1 MKKIISLIAVTSI
14 LLMGLVSCNVDA
26 SRPFSGTLNVVVTN
40 LPKPIGDPEEDFT
53 AVALFCNKNSWEADK
68 VNGSEIYVVENKD
81 GTATFVLEDYSFA
94 ETFSCQFVLLADSS
108 VKLQQGTWWQTALS
122 GGSYAESED
131 NMNYSFTTAA
141 SGMTLTV
148 DATGYNGKDR
158 IHIGLNP
165 FVASGI

>member
-1 MKKIISLIAVTSI
+1 MKKIISLIAATSI

-53 AVALFCNKNSWEADK
+53 AVALYCNVNEWQADN
-68 VNGSEIYVVENKD
+68 VNGSEIYIVENKD
-81 GTATFVLEDYSFA
+81 GTAKFVLEDYNFA

-108 VKLQQGTWWQTALS
+108 VKLSQGTWWQTALS
-122 GGSYAESED
+122 GGSYSQSQD
-131 NMNYSFTTAA
+131 NMNYSFTDAA
-141 SGMTLTV
+141 GGMTLTV